1 MVRKIVESLLET
13 RGSTE
18 DFRHNLSLVMK
29 TGNTEDVINVIRRRL
44 SIVGLGYNLVPCIRL
59 VKKSTAEIQ
68 SYFTAM
74 CEPERTFSD
83 FRCNLIKCV
92 EIASYFL
99 FGSNEIRDVRVD
111 IWGDGCEIGG
121 VETTRIAFRILTDKI
136 KCQSSNAVFCFAAY
150 RGKDSRFAME
160 QNLGPTLAG
169 VQESGWL
176 FNKTFELSNRG
187 VKLTY
192 SGDSPFLIRLILGI
206 TNETSSPSR
215 MPLHVTDPQYTPTT
229 CDPKTGLRSDVA
241 IPFRTDLPKSSLVYF
256 ENVQSVC
263 PDVTHMTTRCV
274 ENDLQKIAQKIIREK
289 YPHHD
294 LAIRQL
300 EENLTRRDAK
310 RPYFQFNVTHKSGSL
325 IGTVGPVSLA
335 GSNALAVIADKEEL
349 LDAKEGSIGDLF
361 EGVWGAAD
369 IVLGSEESA
378 HVQCVKV
385 LRNWYPNLF
394 DKDNP
399 KQVGSGDKFIS
410 AYDACELLR
419 HSLNQCVLCLRSEEF
434 NCDTFKK
441 WAETYYQT
449 NVLIFGHA
457 GLTPYKLKMMM
468 FPQLVE
474 SGFIQ
479 RPFDHMCEGLEKSNH
494 HANRDFQT
502 KTMRG
507 GGKIYHKDP
516 LFLESSSSFMK
527 FLRMAT
533 ELKERETNPT
543 NGTLDKTT
551 LTVSKTNP
559 ISVMSLLQS
568 PAKAKKI
575 QVPGPEYLEI
585 CRKEITIPK
594 LAIGAKKNVLAGL
607 RFCLLGRLG
616 TWKRQTLTHDNVKQ
630 MVENMGGIVFDND
643 RAGVLMNTHSHLPNC
658 FVIVKDEKDL
668 IIGTGST
675 NEIKDLKP
683 KQRRRSSSSTRDGE
697 NEPSQHSNVA
707 KRFAAGGVSSS

>member
-13 RGSTE
+13 KGSTE
-18 DFRHNLSLVMK
+18 DFTHNLSLVMK

-44 SIVGLGYNLVPCIRL
+44 SIVGLGYNLVPYIRL

-74 CEPERTFSD
+74 CELERTFSG

-99 FGSNEIRDVRVD
+99 FGSNEIRDLRVD

-215 MPLHVTDPQYTPTT
+215 MPLHVTDPQYTPTK

-256 ENVQSVC
+256 ENVQS
-263 PDVTHMTTRCV
+263 
-274 ENDLQKIAQKIIREK
+274 
-289 YPHHD
+289 
-294 LAIRQL
+294 
-300 EENLTRRDAK
+300 
-310 RPYFQFNVTHKSGSL
+310 
-325 IGTVGPVSLA
+325 
-335 GSNALAVIADKEEL
+335 DKEEL

-369 IVLGSEESA
+369 IVLGSEERA

-419 HSLNQCVLCLRSEEF
+419 HSFNQCVLCLRSEEF

-449 NVLIFGHA
+449 SVLIFGHA
-457 GLTPYKLKMMM
+457 GLTPYKL
-468 FPQLVE
+468 
-474 SGFIQ
+474 
-479 RPFDHMCEGLEKSNH
+479 
-494 HANRDFQT
+494 
-502 KTMRG
+502 
-507 GGKIYHKDP
+507 
-516 LFLESSSSFMK
+516 
-527 FLRMAT
+527 
-533 ELKERETNPT
+533 
-543 NGTLDKTT
+543 
-551 LTVSKTNP
+551 
-559 ISVMSLLQS
+559 
-568 PAKAKKI
+568 
-575 QVPGPEYLEI
+575 
-585 CRKEITIPK
+585 
-594 LAIGAKKNVLAGL
+594 
-607 RFCLLGRLG
+607 
-616 TWKRQTLTHDNVKQ
+616 
-630 MVENMGGIVFDND
+630 
-643 RAGVLMNTHSHLPNC
+643 
-658 FVIVKDEKDL
+658 
-668 IIGTGST
+668 
-675 NEIKDLKP
+675 
-683 KQRRRSSSSTRDGE
+683 
-697 NEPSQHSNVA
+697 
-707 KRFAAGGVSSS
+707 